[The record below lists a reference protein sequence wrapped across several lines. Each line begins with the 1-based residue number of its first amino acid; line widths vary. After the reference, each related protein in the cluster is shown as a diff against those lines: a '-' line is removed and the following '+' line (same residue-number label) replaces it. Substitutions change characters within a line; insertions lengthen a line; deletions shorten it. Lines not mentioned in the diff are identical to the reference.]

1 MSNHRSVHLNS
12 GLLPLPLPLPFPF
25 LLLLCFHQACLVLF
39 GSVLVRTNGGK
50 RSLQRHGSACWVGN
64 MKKNPLFTYMYLALS
79 YTELQTIYQNSETH
93 ERAGHE

>member
-25 LLLLCFHQACLVLF
+25 FPFALLSSSLPCLARQCLGTNERRKKKPSKARISLLCWQHEKNLF
-39 GSVLVRTNGGK
+39 LHTCT
-50 RSLQRHGSACWVGN
+50 L
-64 MKKNPLFTYMYLALS
+64 PYL
-79 YTELQTIYQNSETH
+79 TQTIYQNSETH